1 MTQIISHWFYTLDL
15 NNQTFQRKFL
25 EELAFTLLHQ
35 VLRVGV
41 VIVYMSVCAWCVYLT
56 SGHEQEPENALR
68 RDRWFSHMGNS
79 VWLHWGAR
87 MHLNKQC
94 TVLSQAMS
102 SINDITLCCGT
113 GCCSVCDAHCGS
125 PWEAWWMRKLCSPLQ
140 NKKRIF
146 PMNIFWTVNNVH
158 TFHMNTHIIG
168 PTVVWPEGGV
178 CCVACQTLWYFLQ
191 RSDPISR
198 VLLRAAS
205 QMAQLGLGQWQWHRE
220 AVDSWHTAVTNCE
233 EKVRGICSGFIHKD
247 MEIQPP
253 SPGYGLAKMKSL
265 NHEYSEGGTAIYCSQ
280 SCFYGSN
287 IGGQW

>member
-102 SINDITLCCGT
+102 SINDITLTLLWNWLLQCMWRSLWIPMGSLVDAEIMLPTSKQKENISNEHFLNCKQ
-113 GCCSVCDAHCGS
+113 CSYIS
-125 PWEAWWMRKLCSPLQ
+125 YEY
-140 NKKRIF
+140 
-146 PMNIFWTVNNVH
+146 
-158 TFHMNTHIIG
+158 THYR
-168 PTVVWPEGGV
+168 PNSGV
-178 CCVACQTLWYFLQ
+178 TRGRSVLCCVSDSVVFPAALRSYL
-191 RSDPISR
+191 SDPLEGS
-198 VLLRAAS
+198 LS
-205 QMAQLGLGQWQWHRE
+205 NGSTWPWPM
-220 AVDSWHTAVTNCE
+220 AVT
-233 EKVRGICSGFIHKD
+233 
-247 MEIQPP
+247 
-253 SPGYGLAKMKSL
+253 
-265 NHEYSEGGTAIYCSQ
+265 
-280 SCFYGSN
+280 
-287 IGGQW
+287 

>member
-102 SINDITLCCGT
+102 SINDITHSVVELAAAVYVTLIVDPHGKPGGCGNYAPHFKT
-113 GCCSVCDAHCGS
+113 
-125 PWEAWWMRKLCSPLQ
+125 
-140 NKKRIF
+140 KRQYF
-146 PMNIFWTVNNVH
+146 QWT
-158 TFHMNTHIIG
+158 FF
-168 PTVVWPEGGV
+168 E
-178 CCVACQTLWYFLQ
+178 L
-191 RSDPISR
+191 
-198 VLLRAAS
+198 
-205 QMAQLGLGQWQWHRE
+205 
-220 AVDSWHTAVTNCE
+220 
-233 EKVRGICSGFIHKD
+233 
-247 MEIQPP
+247 
-253 SPGYGLAKMKSL
+253 
-265 NHEYSEGGTAIYCSQ
+265 
-280 SCFYGSN
+280 
-287 IGGQW
+287 